1 MIFLP
6 PIDFQHLI
14 TQRHFGKVI
23 CTIVC
28 PADFCGPVNYYRAV
42 MQRGRQAVPK
52 SKVQMPTL
60 MIWGTNDGALE
71 KKMADL
77 SGNYVEDFTLHYIE
91 GASHWVQQE
100 EPQQVN
106 AYMREFLE
114 NKKDR

>member
-1 MIFLP
+1 M
-6 PIDFQHLI
+6 QYG
-14 TQRHFGKVI
+14 R
-23 CTIVC
+23 
-28 PADFCGPVNYYRAV
+28 PV
-42 MQRGRQAVPK
+42 VPK
-52 SKVQMPTL
+52 SKVKMPTL

-114 NKKDR
+114 NKKYR